1 MDGTFLPDQPNRML
15 CENRR
20 LQIPVM
26 IGNTDDEFAN
36 VFPAKTYEEFE
47 TMVRA
52 RLGDAADEFLAICG
66 KGKLDEAAVMENATV
81 NGSAF
86 GARLFSMRAAEAGL
100 PAYFYPSAPKCPAAT
115 TPARSTPPSF
125 GLRLKRSPSAGV
137 PSRASITTWPARCA
151 ITGRTSQNRRSER
164 PRRRRHAD
172 ACVASH
178 HGRRFPRHYLPR
190 EGRDGPAALSPAID
204 FLYKTAADKL
214 WRK

>member
-1 MDGTFLPDQPNRML
+1 MKPLEEARRIDAETLRDKASAFRNAGLHRWGLCVDGTFLPDQPNRML

-86 GARLFSMRAAEAGL
+86 GARLFSICL
-100 PAYFYPSAPKCPAAT
+100 LY
-115 TPARSTPPSF
+115 
-125 GLRLKRSPSAGV
+125 
-137 PSRASITTWPARCA
+137 
-151 ITGRTSQNRRSER
+151 TS
-164 PRRRRHAD
+164 D
-172 ACVASH
+172 
-178 HGRRFPRHYLPR
+178 
-190 EGRDGPAALSPAID
+190 
-204 FLYKTAADKL
+204 AADE
-214 WRK
+214 